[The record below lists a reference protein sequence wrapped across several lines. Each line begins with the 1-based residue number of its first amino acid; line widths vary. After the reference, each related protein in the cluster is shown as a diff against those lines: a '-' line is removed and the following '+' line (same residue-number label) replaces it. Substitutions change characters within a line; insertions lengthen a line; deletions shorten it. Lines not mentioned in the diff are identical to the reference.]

1 LVNEGKVASRSDALL
16 AGPCVLPAL
25 AALVSPR
32 TCFLEESDDEL
43 ATDWVTEI
51 SWEIT

>member
-1 LVNEGKVASRSDALL
+1 MKAKSRVESSDVLL
-16 AGPCVLPAL
+16 AGAMRLTAL

-43 ATDWVTEI
+43 ATDWVTEL